1 MIEQYVVCYAY
12 IVDDPCDGRNSEGA
26 LLKERA
32 AGQLEQLAQS
42 VAGSLQEHRHIQDC
56 MVSLVCDCLAKHVCT
71 CMNVYLFM
79 FENVKTTHFATVR
92 TLYNDLGNNWT

>member
-1 MIEQYVVCYAY
+1 MIMTEQYVVCYAY

-42 VAGSLQEHRHIQDC
+42 VAGSLQEHRQIHP
-56 MVSLVCDCLAKHVCT
+56 SLYGLTGLLLPCYQWVL
-71 CMNVYLFM
+71 VY
-79 FENVKTTHFATVR
+79 ACA
-92 TLYNDLGNNWT
+92 YA